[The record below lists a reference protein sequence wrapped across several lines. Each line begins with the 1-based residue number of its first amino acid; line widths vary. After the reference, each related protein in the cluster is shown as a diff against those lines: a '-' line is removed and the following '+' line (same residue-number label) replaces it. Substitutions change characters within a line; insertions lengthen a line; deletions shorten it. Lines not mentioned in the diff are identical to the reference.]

1 MEVVR
6 GVHQIK
12 IPLPDMPLD
21 HVNVYL
27 IEGEKGNMLIDAGW
41 YTPEALSIL
50 EEELRKNGFTLN
62 DITQIVVTH
71 LHPDHYGMAGK
82 IREISGAKIA
92 LSAIETGM
100 LDSRYINF
108 EILIKEMLRFFRTNG
123 VPKEELPKISESSL
137 PAREFVI
144 PTTPQIKLKDKSK
157 ISVDSFQF
165 KAILTPGHS
174 PGHICLYEPKRKL
187 LFSGDHVL
195 PQITPNVG
203 LHPQSGEN
211 PLGDFISSLKSLMN
225 LDVSFVFPGHGPVFN
240 GLKQR
245 IEDLL
250 YHHEQRKTNIADIL
264 RGEMKTGYAVA
275 EKIPW
280 MTDYGDACNFQDMN
294 FMDKRLAVMETL
306 SHLQLLVVE
315 GKAKKT
321 VKNDINYYSLN
332 LR

>member
-1 MEVVR
+1 
-6 GVHQIK
+6 
-12 IPLPDMPLD
+12 MPLD

-50 EEELRKNGFTLN
+50 EEELRKNGFTLK

-92 LSAIETGM
+92 LSAIETSM
-100 LDSRYINF
+100 LDLRYINYDV
-108 EILIKEMLRFFRTNG
+108 LIREMLRFFRTNG
-123 VPKEELPKISESSL
+123 VPKEELPQLSEASL

-144 PTTPQIKLKDKSK
+144 PTTPQIKLKDKQK
-157 ISVDSFQF
+157 LSVDPFQF

-174 PGHICLYEPKRKL
+174 PGHICLYEPNRKL

-211 PLGDFISSLKSLMN
+211 PLGDFVNSLNSLMN
-225 LDVSFVFPGHGPVFN
+225 LDVSFIFPGHGPVFN

-250 YHHEQRKTNIADIL
+250 YHHEQRKTAISDVL
-264 RGEMKTGYAVA
+264 QGEMKTGYAVA

-280 MTDYGDACNFQDMN
+280 MTDFADTSSLQDMS

-306 SHLQLLVVE
+306 AHLQLLVAE
-315 GKAKKT
+315 GKAKK
-321 VKNDINYYSLN
+321 VIKNDTTFYQSIGYK
-332 LR
+332 